1 MQVSSCN
8 ISDCF
13 LCSSCLPEWKALVEV
28 KKTTLRFKKG
38 AQIFGE
44 GGKVTGIYFLYSGS
58 VKVHKEWGEQKELI
72 IRFAKKGDILGHRGM
87 GSDPIYPISAT
98 ALEDV
103 KLCFIDN
110 AFWEATMKSN
120 HALTHKLVQFYAV
133 ELQQAEKR
141 MRNLALME
149 VNARIADAL
158 LEMKE
163 IWGVNSEGYIS
174 VPVARRDIAAYA
186 GTMYETVFKFLSE
199 LTQKKIIATSG
210 KSIRII
216 DEEKLKQHIK
226 TKKSI
231 G

>member
-38 AQIFGE
+38 AQIFCE

-174 VPVARRDIAAYA
+174 VPVASRDIAAYA
-186 GTMYETVFKFLSE
+186 GTIYETVFKFLSE